1 MKHPKIVTLLLS
13 ACFLL
18 PGLAMALATD
28 KQQPIHIESDSAT
41 RNEKSGLT
49 TYVGRVQMD
58 QGSLRINASKVV
70 IHSIKNEVSKIVATG
85 LPAKY
90 KQRPATAKPEVIAT
104 ANTIEYFLTD
114 EKLILIKNANL
125 VQSDGTTL
133 SGDRINYDM
142 KDAVVKAVGA
152 TNRENQRIHMVIPP
166 KSDRQ
171 NTIGE

>member
-49 TYVGRVQMD
+49 TYVGSVQMD

-85 LPAKY
+85 SPAKY
-90 KQRPATAKPEVIAT
+90 KQRPATTKPEVIAT

-114 EKLILIKNANL
+114 EKLILIKNAHL
-125 VQSDGTTL
+125 IQSDGSTL

-142 KDAVVKAVGA
+142 KDAVVKAVGS

-166 KSDRQ
+166 KSDHQ